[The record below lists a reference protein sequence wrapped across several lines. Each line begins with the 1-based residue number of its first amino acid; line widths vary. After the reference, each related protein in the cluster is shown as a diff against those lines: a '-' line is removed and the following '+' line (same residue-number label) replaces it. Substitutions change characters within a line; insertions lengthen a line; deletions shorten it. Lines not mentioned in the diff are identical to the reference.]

1 MKQQLGD
8 ITTITIAHRLSTI
21 QDADRI
27 IVLAKGKIVEDGNH
41 ASLLKDFPHGTYS
54 KLVSQQEELDQQTTA
69 KHVAQHAEGGEKEGV
84 LEAGADEAANNDP
97 EVLLAKEKMKEAEA
111 LDKAHDDRV
120 QAAIA
125 AINDPKKQKGI
136 FKDKIKDYNKPI
148 ILSVIGVLTA
158 ACIGLL
164 NPVMGALMMK
174 ATYAMLYIADNDSG
188 KTPHQVMNFWA
199 MWMAI
204 STAAMFIF
212 HYVKVVA
219 FGYVAEN
226 ITENMRRDVY

>member
-8 ITTITIAHRLSTI
+8 ITTIKIADRLSTI

-27 IVLAKGKIVEDGNH
+27 IILTKGKIVEDGNH
-41 ASLLKDFPHGTYS
+41 ASLLRDYPHGTYS

-69 KHVAQHAEGGEKEGV
+69 KQVAQHAEGGEKEGV
-84 LEAGADEAANNDP
+84 REAATVEAANNDP

-111 LDKAHDDRV
+111 IDKAHDERV
-120 QAAIA
+120 EAAIA

-148 ILSVIGVLTA
+148 IFSIIGVLMA

-174 ATYAMLYIADNDSG
+174 AT
-188 KTPHQVMNFWA
+188 
-199 MWMAI
+199 
-204 STAAMFIF
+204 
-212 HYVKVVA
+212 
-219 FGYVAEN
+219 
-226 ITENMRRDVY
+226 